1 MKLTDKQ
8 KMQTKTLDRM
18 SATERCTV
26 IMLQTPKILKGE
38 VQQTICCTL
47 LKGHPTHIV
56 LYYAEKEVCCGL
68 IKK

>member
-8 KMQTKTLDRM
+8 KMQTRT
-18 SATERCTV
+18 SATESQRCTV

-68 IKK
+68 VKK